1 MDSIA
6 GRGMCPSRGMAGRE
20 VHETPFH
27 RDVNALWNGVFGSKQ
42 QGDASIIN
50 IDDSQVYVT
59 PQRIAPSR
67 ADSSPA
73 YKDQVYA
80 RSGALPGSP
89 SARRIVEH
97 VEPGYISE
105 RHNTRSYDGYNAYGE
120 PGSRERREVQSHEVR
135 IIGEREMK
143 STDSYYP
150 VQTQPVAVPTSRE
163 MYLPVDNNR
172 VQTPQRERVSRPSSQ
187 PRSDSPERVDRHD
200 HTLYTENY
208 FQSPQTTQVYVS
220 SPIASPQ
227 GAVTKKVPPPSQ
239 ERVLIKEVPV
249 VGYMEKIVEV
259 PVEKIVTVEVEKIVE
274 KIITKEVPVEKIVQ
288 VPVEK
293 IVEKLITKE
302 VPVIEYRDRVVETER
317 VVEVLVEKPV
327 VQYRDRVFAS
337 PPPQPVTQP
346 IRVSVAPSPQLA
358 PQVIYAEPQ
367 VIYAEPEIL
376 RAQARVVRQQDL
388 AYQPQ
393 FVYQPLV
400 TYQPQRNLDLS
411 SAQQRKHVSREE
423 LHSRADEFFHSINKA
438 PTMASS
444 PNQSSNK
451 EPSIAASPNQAK
463 APSIASSPTLGISTL
478 PDAHAPICELTEGQL
493 ARTILEC
500 PCSVCVCGSCFLLAG
515 AARDPVP
522 IQRSSIGSPSLIPS
536 YSPSRASGSVQYVS
550 MGQVLVRPPWFSNCC
565 SSSCR
570 GRLTAWVTLAGVG
583 GTAHL

>member
-1 MDSIA
+1 
-6 GRGMCPSRGMAGRE
+6 

-42 QGDASIIN
+42 QGDASIN
-50 IDDSQVYVT
+50 LDDSQVYVA
-59 PQRIAPSR
+59 PQRIPPSR

-73 YKDQVYA
+73 YKDQVYV
-80 RSGALPGSP
+80 RSGASSGSP
-89 SARRIVEH
+89 SARRIVGEH
-97 VEPGYISE
+97 VEPRCMSE
-105 RHNTRSYDGYNAYGE
+105 RHNTRSYDGYHASYGE
-120 PGSRERREVQSHEVR
+120 PVSRERREVQPHEVH
-135 IIGEREMK
+135 IIGEREMR
-143 STDSYYP
+143 STDSYYT

-163 MYLPVDNNR
+163 TYMLVDSNR

-227 GAVTKKVPPPSQ
+227 GEVIKKVPPPSQ
-239 ERVLIKEVPV
+239 EQVVIKEVPV
-249 VGYMEKIVEV
+249 VEYMEKIVEV

-274 KIITKEVPVEKIVQ
+274 KIITKEVPVEKIVE

-317 VVEVLVEKPV
+317 VVEVMVEKPV

-337 PPPQPVTQP
+337 PPPQPVTQT

-376 RAQARVVRQQDL
+376 RAQARVVWQQDL

-393 FVYQPLV
+393 LVYQPQV
-400 TYQPQRNLDLS
+400 TYQPQTNLDLS
-411 SAQQRKHVSREE
+411 SAQQRKKVSREE

-438 PTMASS
+438 PTIASS
-444 PNQSSNK
+444 PNQSFNK
-451 EPSIAASPNQAK
+451 EPSIAASPNQSK

-478 PDAHAPICELTEGQL
+478 SDVHAPICELTVGQS

-500 PCSVCVCGSCFLLAG
+500 PCSVCGWLLFLVG
-515 AARDPVP
+515 
-522 IQRSSIGSPSLIPS
+522 RS
-536 YSPSRASGSVQYVS
+536 
-550 MGQVLVRPPWFSNCC
+550 
-565 SSSCR
+565 
-570 GRLTAWVTLAGVG
+570 
-583 GTAHL
+583 GT